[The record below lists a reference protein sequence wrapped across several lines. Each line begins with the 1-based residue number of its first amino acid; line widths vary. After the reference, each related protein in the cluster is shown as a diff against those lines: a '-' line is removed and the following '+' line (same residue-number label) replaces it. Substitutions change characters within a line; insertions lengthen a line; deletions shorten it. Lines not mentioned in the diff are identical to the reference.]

1 LVICDNGVLG
11 SQYQIGSFIR
21 NPSVSDSWMV
31 VCSPAKSLL
40 NLMVIV
46 SLLMLVMIPSSGKV
60 SCLIVLPMS
69 FSRWSVMVM

>member
-1 LVICDNGVLG
+1 MVICDNGVLG
-11 SQYQIGSFIR
+11 GQIGSLIR
-21 NPSVSDSWMV
+21 NPSVSDSRIS

-46 SLLMLVMIPSSGKV
+46 SLLILVMTPSSGNV

>member
-1 LVICDNGVLG
+1 M
-11 SQYQIGSFIR
+11 
-21 NPSVSDSWMV
+21 SDSRIS
-31 VCSPAKSLL
+31 VCSAAKSLL

-46 SLLMLVMIPSSGKV
+46 SLLILVMIPSSGNN